1 MLNAEYMEQ
10 FEAMVRVVETYGVV
24 LYGREPGLV
33 QAQLIEQGVIRAALN
48 NPPNHELTAAYAT
61 CREQY
66 LSCMFLRGAKTNAT
80 AP

>member
-1 MLNAEYMEQ
+1 MSNAEYMEQ
-10 FEAMVRVVETYGVV
+10 FEAMVRVVETYGGA
-24 LYGREPGLV
+24 YGREPGLV
-33 QAQLIEQGVIRAALN
+33 QAQLIEQGVIRAALD

-66 LSCMFLRGAKTNAT
+66 LSCMFLNGAETYAT